1 MRRSLLEDAALE
13 LTACGSPMLVWW
25 SGGAAALVLRL
36 ASMGKAVMVFCARGF
51 LCLGS
56 ALVLQLR
63 CVGGA
68 DLPVAIYNNGVGLL
82 VRCVCR
88 FPEL

>member
-51 LCLGS
+51 PLSGFCLGAS
-56 ALVLQLR
+56 A
-63 CVGGA
+63 A
-68 DLPVAIYNNGVGLL
+68 
-82 VRCVCR
+82 VRGWR
-88 FPEL
+88 

>member
-36 ASMGKAVMVFCARGF
+36 ASMGKAVLVFGARGF
-51 LCLGS
+51 SFVWVMPWCFSCGEWV
-56 ALVLQLR
+56 ALIFRWRSTTMESV
-63 CVGGA
+63 
-68 DLPVAIYNNGVGLL
+68 
-82 VRCVCR
+82 
-88 FPEL
+88 